1 MQRVRG
7 FLSAK
12 PGCYPP
18 ASEVARALRTSPR
31 SLRRGL
37 QRMSTSYQELL
48 DETRHDDARRLLE
61 TTRLSME
68 EVARKLGFADVRSF
82 RRAFKRWTGVSPG
95 SYRELRTRD
104 PNASV

>member
-1 MQRVRG
+1 
-7 FLSAK
+7 
-12 PGCYPP
+12 
-18 ASEVARALRTSPR
+18 
-31 SLRRGL
+31 
-37 QRMSTSYQELL
+37 MSTSYQELL

-68 EVARKLGFADVRSF
+68 EVAGKLGFADVRSF